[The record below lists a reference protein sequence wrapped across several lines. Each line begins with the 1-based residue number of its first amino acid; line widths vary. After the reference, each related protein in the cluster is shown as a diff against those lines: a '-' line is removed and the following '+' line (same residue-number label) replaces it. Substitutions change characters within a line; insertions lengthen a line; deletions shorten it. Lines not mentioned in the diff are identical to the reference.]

1 MQKIKNLKEI
11 ETEVNK
17 YWNIEVYLLINF
29 RANLKNW
36 VIKVIELKLAQ

>member
-29 RANLKNW
+29 RANLNN
-36 VIKVIELKLAQ
+36 